1 MLRLREDLLSQP
13 AINPENDKDIITIIP
28 ETLLVPTH
36 NFTAEELTLAIKDI
50 SLGKATRLDNIPGD
64 VWKSNSLLDE
74 LLTLCNK
81 TFNTGTCPTI
91 WCKAANIPIPKKGDL
106 INRQNYR
113 GISLIPVAVK
123 IYNKMLL
130 NRLKPQLEKI
140 LRANQNG
147 FRQRRSTTGQILALR
162 RIIEKVKINDIPAV
176 LDFINFRKAF
186 DSIHREKLFKI
197 LAPYGIPQQ
206 IITAIKAAYIDKM
219 AQIITEDGNTDSFPI
234 EAGVLQGDTL
244 APYLFIIMIDYFIR
258 TAIKDADHVGLTIN
272 DRQSSRHPATY
283 LTDTDFA
290 DEIALLSNTIEDAQK
305 LLTLVVDTARQ
316 IGLNINEE
324 KTEYMTYNIQ
334 ENNHL
339 TANSK
344 VIKEVQEFKY
354 LGSWIDDS
362 HKDLKIR
369 KALAWSA
376 ARKMNNIWKSH
387 LQQKF
392 KISLFRATV
401 ESILLYGSETWTTTN
416 KMNTEIDGTY
426 TKLLRYILNINWKH
440 HVNNTELYGP
450 LQKASDI
457 VQTRRL
463 KLAGH
468 CWWSEEVAPK
478 VILWK
483 PKQGHRSQGGARR
496 SYTDI
501 LTRDTGLELQE
512 LQTVMSD
519 RILWRMYTQD
529 SGAHD

>member
-1 MLRLREDLLSQP
+1 
-13 AINPENDKDIITIIP
+13 
-28 ETLLVPTH
+28 
-36 NFTAEELTLAIKDI
+36 
-50 SLGKATRLDNIPGD
+50 
-64 VWKSNSLLDE
+64 
-74 LLTLCNK
+74 
-81 TFNTGTCPTI
+81 
-91 WCKAANIPIPKKGDL
+91 
-106 INRQNYR
+106 
-113 GISLIPVAVK
+113 
-123 IYNKMLL
+123 
-130 NRLKPQLEKI
+130 
-140 LRANQNG
+140 
-147 FRQRRSTTGQILALR
+147 
-162 RIIEKVKINDIPAV
+162 
-176 LDFINFRKAF
+176 
-186 DSIHREKLFKI
+186 
-197 LAPYGIPQQ
+197 
-206 IITAIKAAYIDKM
+206 M
-219 AQIITEDGNTDSFPI
+219 AQIITEDGNTDCFPI

-272 DRQSSRHPATY
+272 DRQSSRHPAAY

-339 TANSK
+339 TANGK
-344 VIKEVQEFKY
+344 VIKEVQDFKY

-387 LQQKF
+387 LQQQF

-401 ESILLYGSETWTTTN
+401 ESILLYESETWTTTN

-426 TKLLRYILNINWKH
+426 TKLLRYILNINWKQ

-478 VILWK
+478 VIIWK
-483 PKQGHRSQGGARR
+483 PKQGHRSQGGARC

-529 SGAHD
+529 SGAPD